1 MFNVIEF
8 SESVRSYSRVSEYSK
23 VKVFESLNDIFDE
36 YIDVEFVK
44 DWFDKDEI
52 VLDDVL
58 EMKDGIG
65 VMSVNE
71 DMSLYIFKNESVC
84 DMIEDIV
91 FDLKMKV
98 KSVDL
103 K

>member
-71 DMSLYIFKNESVC
+71 DMSLYIFRKDKLC
-84 DMIEDIV
+84 DLIEKIV
-91 FDLKMKV
+91 FDL
-98 KSVDL
+98 
-103 K
+103 